1 MSSWITGLADKAE
14 NILTKLD
21 QNAATALH
29 TDAAPALDT
38 MKKSLTSSTQSLKTT
53 LSPAKRSPNSSS
65 STPMSL
71 SMVGNSASSAK
82 SEGHN
87 VVTTELR
94 HKLPTSASFSV
105 NTDNGNNMD
114 THELAAFKI
123 ALNEITGERDELR
136 MRLEELNRDS
146 ENLGLR
152 QRAQELENQTQA
164 LSEERD
170 KAVHELNEA
179 QTAHMAYVHS
189 ISELESNLAKLQ
201 QEYVSTA
208 HKLQMQIKETDQQR
222 TELQEYRT
230 KAQRALQAK
239 DALIAELKANPN
251 AEGTGQE
258 LANKDS
264 ETRFLQ
270 IEYDAIKQELQHA
283 NEEQQKLR
291 LQLDDYIIQ
300 ERQHELDIG
309 IARQREQS
317 LAKELRTVRE
327 HNVVIESEQRMLTQE
342 LSTLRQQMSNQMAS
356 AATRLQEKEHQLQQQ
371 RQQLSESG
379 VTNAKTDYE
388 NRLKALTQSLVE
400 RQGLLERVTSE
411 RNALRLQH
419 ENMQAQLNQNM
430 HTLEMGHQRNSSS
443 SRSTLLSNSTD
454 DVKAQ
459 FPLIMHPSPFDNR
472 VARRFK
478 RALRQADSVGIRVG
492 AFLRRYPMMRI
503 CMILYV
509 ALLHLWVMFV
519 LLSTTPN

>member
-14 NILTKLD
+14 NILNKID

-29 TDAAPALDT
+29 TDAAPNLDA
-38 MKKSLTSSTQSLKTT
+38 MKKSLTSNTQSLTT
-53 LSPAKRSPNSSS
+53 AISPAKRPSSSHS
-65 STPMSL
+65 STPMTL

-82 SEGHN
+82 SEGAHI
-87 VVTTELR
+87 VTTELR
-94 HKLPTSASFSV
+94 QKLPTSASFSIGSDV
-105 NTDNGNNMD
+105 GSNMD

-123 ALNEITGERDELR
+123 ALSEITGERDELR
-136 MRLEELNRDS
+136 LRLEELNRDS
-146 ENLGLR
+146 ENLGLK
-152 QRAQELENQTQA
+152 QRAQELEHLTQT

-170 KAVHELNEA
+170 KAVHDLNEA
-179 QTAHMAYVHS
+179 QSAHMAYVHS

-208 HKLQMQIKETDQQR
+208 QKLQMQIKETDQQR

-239 DALIAELKANPN
+239 DALIAELKANPTK
-251 AEGTGQE
+251 EGDGTE
-258 LANKDS
+258 LTNKDS
-264 ETRFLQ
+264 ESRFLQ
-270 IEYDAIKQELQHA
+270 IEYDALKQELQHA
-283 NEEQQKLR
+283 NEEQQTLR
-291 LQLDDYIIQ
+291 LQLDGYIAQ

-309 IARQREQS
+309 VARQREQT
-317 LAKELRTVRE
+317 LAKELRTARE
-327 HNVVIESEQRMLTQE
+327 HNVAIESEQRMLTQE
-342 LSTLRQQMSNQMAS
+342 LSSLRQQMSNQMAS
-356 AATRLQEKEHQLQQQ
+356 AATRLQEKEQQLQQQ
-371 RQQLSESG
+371 RQQLSESDAS
-379 VTNAKTDYE
+379 NAKTDYE

-419 ENMQAQLNQNM
+419 ENMQQQIQQNM
-430 HTLEMGHQRNSSS
+430 HAIEMGHQRNSGS

-459 FPLIMHPSPFDNR
+459 FPLLMHPSPFDNR

-478 RALRQADSVGIRVG
+478 RALRHADSVGIRVG

-503 CMILYV
+503 GMILYV

>member
-14 NILTKLD
+14 NILNKID

-29 TDAAPALDT
+29 TDAVPALDV

-53 LSPAKRSPNSSS
+53 LSPIKRPTSST

-71 SMVGNSASSAK
+71 SIVGNSASSAK
-82 SEGHN
+82 SEGAH
-87 VVTTELR
+87 VVTNELR
-94 HKLPTSASFSV
+94 QKLPTSASFSV
-105 NTDNGNNMD
+105 STDNGNSMD

-136 MRLEELNRDS
+136 MRLEELNHDS
-146 ENLGLR
+146 ENLGLK
-152 QRAQELENQTQA
+152 QRAQELESLTQT

-170 KAVHELNEA
+170 NAVHDLNEA

-201 QEYVSTA
+201 QEYFSTA
-208 HKLQMQIKETDQQR
+208 QKLQMQVKETDQQR

-230 KAQRALQAK
+230 KAQRALQSK
-239 DALIAELKANPN
+239 DALIAELKANPT
-251 AEGTGQE
+251 ADDVGQD
-258 LANKDS
+258 LAKRDS
-264 ETRFLQ
+264 ESRFLQ
-270 IEYDAIKQELQHA
+270 IEYDALKQELHHA
-283 NEEQQKLR
+283 NEEHQKLR
-291 LQLDDYIIQ
+291 LQLDEYIVQ
-300 ERQHELDIG
+300 ERQHQLDIG
-309 IARQREQS
+309 NARQREQT
-317 LAKELRTVRE
+317 LAKDLRTVRE

-342 LSTLRQQMSNQMAS
+342 LSSLRQQLSNQMAS
-356 AATRLQEKEHQLQQQ
+356 AATRLQEKEKKLQQQ
-371 RQQLSESG
+371 RQQLSESS
-379 VTNAKTDYE
+379 VINAKTDYE

-419 ENMQAQLNQNM
+419 ENMQSQLRQNM
-430 HTLEMGHQRNSSS
+430 HTMEIGHQRTSSN
-443 SRSTLLSNSTD
+443 SRSTLISNSTD
-454 DVKAQ
+454 DAKAQ
-459 FPLIMHPSPFDNR
+459 FPMLMHPSPFDSR

-503 CMILYV
+503 FIFLYV